1 MYLTTRLDDA
11 EVSLTHAETKLTQDD
26 KGYVDLESAKKQL
39 DISKVGPLVKCHHNP
54 CLMFENRVQAH
65 IARFG
70 SRELYFRL
78 HVGSG

>member
-39 DISKVGPLVKCHHNP
+39 DISKVGHLVKYIIII
-54 CLMFENRVQAH
+54 LV
-65 IARFG
+65 
-70 SRELYFRL
+70 
-78 HVGSG
+78 